1 MAKAKRET
9 TIPEI
14 GEVEE
19 VLEGIEACE
28 RTRRERWIEMER
40 AHSDF
45 KLAKRAYDEAVEGL
59 QRASGV
65 RLEKH
70 PLFDADDGDE
80 PEHGQRTAV

>member
-1 MAKAKRET
+1 MAKAKPKT

-28 RTRRERWIEMER
+28 RSRREAWVEMER
-40 AHSDF
+40 AHNDF
-45 KLAKRAYDEAVEGL
+45 KLAKKTYDAAVEAL

-65 RLEKH
+65 RLEEH
-70 PLFDADDGDE
+70 PLFDANGDDG
-80 PEHGQRTAV
+80 GQETED